1 MSNLSALKRTTG
13 YGLDSSMNTTTV
25 QPLHQKIRE
34 HCIGG
39 EERFLGPEDQDI
51 WWEIVTSIC

>member
-1 MSNLSALKRTTG
+1 MD
-13 YGLDSSMNTTTV
+13 YVV
-25 QPLHQKIRE
+25 QWIQLQHSPYNQMIRE

-39 EERFLGPEDQDI
+39 AERFLEAEDQDI